1 MIKITV
7 DISNATESEIEELNK
22 LIPFGR
28 EKFHFDKNNIKV
40 EFFTK
45 QDAEI
50 VNANL
55 SIGLRSDIKD
65 FVNMSKKDCEI
76 LMSNVNTHFFMKVND
91 EEIKEVDT
99 KSAQSMEGFPIYN
112 RQGKSINMKPFVS
125 ENSQLEVIHIID
137 RGQSFEQMTK
147 DINDKKFI
155 ADTKNYMNK
164 IIKILEIIENI
175 FDNGLSNRLNE
186 DDIRNVCKALELDVN
201 DETIE
206 YITSRNSQQLERF
219 ITELVKNMRKQ
230 DK

>member
-7 DISNATESEIEELNK
+7 DISNANESEIEELNK

-50 VNANL
+50 VNANIN
-55 SIGLRSDIKD
+55 IGLRSDIKD
-65 FVNMSKKDCEI
+65 LVNMSKKDCEI

-99 KSAQSMEGFPIYN
+99 KSAQSMEDLPFYN
-112 RQGKSINMKPFVS
+112 RQGKLISVKPFLS

-137 RGQSFEQMTK
+137 RGQSFEQMTE

-155 ADTKNYMNK
+155 KDTKNYMNK
-164 IIKILEIIENI
+164 IIKILETIENI
-175 FDNGLSNRLNE
+175 VDNGLSNRLNE
-186 DDIRNVCKALELDVN
+186 DDIRNIYNAFEIEIN

-206 YITSRNSQQLERF
+206 YITSQNSQKLERF
-219 ITELVKNMRKQ
+219 ISELVKKYKKTR
-230 DK
+230 